1 MILQIIHGITLSMYV
16 RLKQDCFVKLNERK
30 KEEKKEKKR
39 RGGSNQP
46 WPGPF
51 WSKLQQSL
59 QNKST
64 LEPTLLLLVIV
75 SRIVSSR
82 NRFRSFLQPASAP
95 KRKAF
100 TQKEFLRVIPVRPF
114 ICEGKTCFHKQN
126 KKTVNCQLLSYQRH
140 RSHANYSVLFGISRD
155 TPQYKSIIC
164 GIESLT
170 NCKKCIPFEEIYYL

>member
-1 MILQIIHGITLSMYV
+1 MSFCVIVIHRNSLKVINVVKGECSVVDYMTLQIIHGITLSMYV
-16 RLKQDCFVKLNERK
+16 RFKQNCFVKLK
-30 KEEKKEKKR
+30 KKKREEGKGRETKQEKR

-46 WPGPF
+46 WPGLF

-95 KRKAF
+95 KKSLYP
-100 TQKEFLRVIPVRPF
+100 ERVKSCPRP
-114 ICEGKTCFHKQN
+114 
-126 KKTVNCQLLSYQRH
+126 
-140 RSHANYSVLFGISRD
+140 SV
-155 TPQYKSIIC
+155 
-164 GIESLT
+164 
-170 NCKKCIPFEEIYYL
+170 YL

>member
-30 KEEKKEKKR
+30 KEKKKR
-39 RGGSNQP
+39 RKEEEGLTSPGQVRSGQNCSRACGINLRWSQP
-46 WPGPF
+46 RCC
-51 WSKLQQSL
+51 QSL
-59 QNKST
+59 SQGQSAA
-64 LEPTLLLLVIV
+64 VIDSGP
-75 SRIVSSR
+75 SRSQRV
-82 NRFRSFLQPASAP
+82 PP
-95 KRKAF
+95 RKAF
-100 TQKEFLRVIPVRPF
+100 TQKEFLRVVPVRPF

-164 GIESLT
+164 GIESVT
-170 NCKKCIPFEEIYYL
+170 NCKKCISFEEIYYL